1 MANVIKNHMVFP
13 TLINEFKFVADENL
27 LKSIQELDIRG
38 IMHSFPKQTKNNTLH
53 KEKEFKSITNKILE
67 TTKEICEK
75 YEYKYDKIEIT
86 NMWLNISQKNVFFP
100 PHSHSNNIFSGVWYP
115 FEDTSKTPIMFQDPR
130 PACNVMIPYTFNRN
144 PLNSNITQFY
154 PTKDMGLIFPS
165 WLMHYV
171 PSALNNRISMSW
183 NILLRGE
190 YGNPNDLQNAS
201 I

>member
-1 MANVIKNHMVFP
+1 
-13 TLINEFKFVADENL
+13 
-27 LKSIQELDIRG
+27 
-38 IMHSFPKQTKNNTLH
+38 MHS
-53 KEKEFKSITNKILE
+53 
-67 TTKEICEK
+67 
-75 YEYKYDKIEIT
+75 
-86 NMWLNISQKNVFFP
+86 
-100 PHSHSNNIFSGVWYP
+100 PHTHSNNIFSGVWYP
-115 FEDTSKTPIMFQDPR
+115 FEDISKTPIMFQDPR

>member
-27 LKSIQELDIRG
+27 LKSIQELDIKG
-38 IMHSFPKQTKNNTLH
+38 VMHSFPKQTENQNLNKL
-53 KEKEFKSITNKILE
+53 KIFEKLTNKILN
-67 TTKEICEK
+67 TTKEVCEK

-86 NMWLNISQKNVFFP
+86 NMWLNVSKKDVFFP

-130 PACNVMIPYTFNRN
+130 PACNIMIPYTFNRN

-171 PSALNNRISMSW
+171 PSSLGNRISMSW

-190 YGNPNDLQNAS
+190 YGNPNDLQNAY